1 MELRFGLPKVGS
13 EAAELGLVACVE
25 VEEALGWSAKVH
37 FSEAEFQT
45 WFLKACE
52 RAEELRLEIF
62 DASKRPSFAAVR
74 QAIRDCI
81 FSGQRFKAMTEDRAW
96 FSKNSDHRILAR
108 GPLPHEAQPHSAKYR
123 QKAIV
128 VRDQNGEPK
137 DYYYPLLLLITHVNH
152 SVDWT
157 NETEI
162 IQLIDCSNREIA
174 SLH

>member
-37 FSEAEFQT
+37 HSEAEIQT
-45 WFLKACE
+45 WLLKACE
-52 RAEELRLEIF
+52 RAAELRLEIS
-62 DASKRPSFAAVR
+62 DASKRPSFAALR
-74 QAIRDCI
+74 QAIRNCI
-81 FSGQRFKAMTEDRAW
+81 FSGERYNAFRKDCAW
-96 FSKNSDHRILAR
+96 FSKNWDRRILAR
-108 GPLPHEAQPHSAKYR
+108 EPFAHETQPHSAKYR

-128 VRDQNGEPK
+128 VRDQNGEAE
-137 DYYYPLLLLITHVNH
+137 DYYPLLLLITHVDH

-162 IQLIDCSNREIA
+162 IQLIDCCNREIA